1 MFRKSTFS
9 LGASTKNT
17 QGLLHRPAGP
27 QLPNILPTESG
38 ESVWSIDGS
47 HFLRLLLLWMP
58 WFMLTCSAT
67 DPPPQPQSRFL
78 ARMGHALCWNQW
90 WILWYWDLKLTL
102 VGQILGNIPL
112 ADNLNLFERI
122 RSPQGGNCKLL
133 YVPMGS
139 QFPLQIY
146 TPSPE
151 NPLFQPSRE
160 YWKEYDPST
169 LIDQKQN
176 SSNQK

>member
-1 MFRKSTFS
+1 MFRKSAFS

-38 ESVWSIDGS
+38 ESVWSTDGS

-58 WFMLTCSAT
+58 QFMLTCST
-67 DPPPQPQSRFL
+67 TEPPYPHPRKADSLPGWAMHSDGTSDGAPDTGTWSLHWLGSFL
-78 ARMGHALCWNQW
+78 A
-90 WILWYWDLKLTL
+90 T
-102 VGQILGNIPL
+102 
-112 ADNLNLFERI
+112 
-122 RSPQGGNCKLL
+122 
-133 YVPMGS
+133 
-139 QFPLQIY
+139 FPLQITSIFLRESEAPKVGIVSFSMFLQAPSSLY
-146 TPSPE
+146 PPSPE
-151 NPLFQPSRE
+151 NPLFQPPRE
-160 YWKEYDPST
+160 YQKKPT